1 MRMPMPMCVEELAY
15 IVYEEL
21 NCKAGGRTSER
32 RILKSTQHLNFQHIS
47 GGYVVISTPDG
58 ILDHEEAI
66 SRNVGGQVFGYFH

>member
-1 MRMPMPMCVEELAY
+1 M
-15 IVYEEL
+15 I
-21 NCKAGGRTSER
+21 AGHSLTGRTSER

-66 SRNVGGQVFGYFH
+66 SRNVVDRFLVIFIRLVCFSALF